1 MIGARSRA
9 ETRQAVFVFRAFLLF
24 IGGSLL
30 YIVFQ
35 NQLEANDETSQFDIG
50 GG

>member
-1 MIGARSRA
+1 LRA
-9 ETRQAVFVFRAFLLF
+9 DFEQTSIVFRAFLLF